1 MTCVRCKH
9 DGVNRFGKGRKG
21 AQRYRCRDC
30 RATFSEP
37 CPKPLGN
44 HYTPLDR
51 AAKIIELLNEGM
63 SVRAVSR
70 IMDVTQG
77 TILNLLLTASG
88 NARTAHDRVVR
99 GVRPSYVQCDELWTF
114 VHTKQGHL
122 QWNDPREWG
131 DAYVWL
137 ALDSDTKLIISYH
150 VGRRTQPH
158 ADVFMAD
165 LRMRTEGT
173 NFQITTDGL
182 DCYIP
187 AVRENFGSRIAFA
200 QLIKQYRAPEPD
212 SPDWYKA
219 ARFVRTI
226 PSPISG
232 PVNEDRISTSHIERM
247 NLNVRTY
254 LRRFTR
260 LALGFSKSKPHLE
273 AAVALF
279 VAWYDFCRIHKTLRV
294 TPAMEAR
301 LTDHVWTVAELIAF
315 SPA

>member
-1 MTCVRCKH
+1 MTCLRCKH
-9 DGVNRFGKGRKG
+9 GEAKKFGKWGRQSV
-21 AQRYRCRDC
+21 QRYRCRNC
-30 RATFSEP
+30 RATFSELR
-37 CPKPLGN
+37 PKPLGN
-44 HYTPLDR
+44 HYTPFGK

-70 IMDVTQG
+70 VMDVTQG
-77 TILNLLLTASG
+77 TILSLLLTASE
-88 NARTAHDRVVR
+88 NARRAHDQHVR
-99 GVRPSYVQCDELWTF
+99 GVGPKYVQCDELWTF

-122 QWNDPREWG
+122 HWNDPREWG

-150 VGRRTQPH
+150 VGRRTLPH
-158 ADVFMAD
+158 ADTFMAD
-165 LRMRTEGT
+165 LRARTDGT
-173 NFQITTDGL
+173 DFQITTDGL
-182 DCYIP
+182 DAYVP
-187 AVRENFGSRIAFA
+187 TVLAHFGSRIAFA
-200 QLIKQYRAPEPD
+200 QLIKQYVTPKPD

-279 VAWYDFCRIHKTLRV
+279 VAWYNFCRIHKSLRV
-294 TPAMEAR
+294 TPAMESG
-301 LTDHVWTVAELIAF
+301 LTDHIWTIAELISAT
-315 SPA
+315 